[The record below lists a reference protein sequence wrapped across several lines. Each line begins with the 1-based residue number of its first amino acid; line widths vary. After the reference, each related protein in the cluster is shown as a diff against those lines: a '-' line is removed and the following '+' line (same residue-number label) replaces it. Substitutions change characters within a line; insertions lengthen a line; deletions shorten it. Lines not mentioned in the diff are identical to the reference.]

1 MGARW
6 TRREEAY
13 LSDHAGDGSRAVA
26 EALGRSTASVKVHA
40 SRLGISL
47 RLSTICPR
55 CGHVTHSPL
64 VKWSGW
70 CRKCSVDESADRAAL
85 KNRRVRAEIEEER
98 RRILD
103 AERRRQAIYSD
114 TDRKKNELRR
124 LREMRN
130 RNET

>member
-1 MGARW
+1 MAARW

-13 LSDHAGDGSRAVA
+13 LCGHAGEGSKAIA
-26 EALGRSTASVKVHA
+26 AALGRSVGSVKVHA
-40 SRLGISL
+40 SRLGVSL

-70 CRKCSVDESADRAAL
+70 CRKCSVDESADRAAER
-85 KNRRVRAEIEEER
+85 NRRVRAEVDEER
-98 RRILD
+98 RRIQD

-114 TDRKKNELRR
+114 TDRRKNELRR
-124 LREMRN
+124 LRETRN
-130 RNET
+130 PNET